1 MDLKIILD
9 KARTWL
15 GLDPL
20 QCRGATG
27 TPRRATS
34 PPESAIPHR
43 WRPDSDF
50 PQHSVQFDKWTRG
63 LARAFAVGTGEASLS
78 EQERVLLEK
87 ISTAVVRRHMA
98 EPLIFCLESL
108 GPMNFLG
115 SQALYFLEPFLGMV
129 CSTRDWETLAV
140 VLEKRGGL
148 GHLIRMIEKEQAA
161 QSASGGA

>member
-1 MDLKIILD
+1 MSLMIILD

-15 GLDPL
+15 GLSE
-20 QCRGATG
+20 
-27 TPRRATS
+27 RRAAS
-34 PPESAIPHR
+34 PSGLAVHLR
-43 WRPDSDF
+43 RGLDSNF
-50 PQHSVQFDKWTRG
+50 PPPPSQFDQWRRG
-63 LARAFAVGTGEASLS
+63 LVRAFAVGTGEASLS
-78 EQERVLLEK
+78 EQEKILLEK
-87 ISTAVVRRHMA
+87 ISRAVVRRHMA
-98 EPLIFCLESL
+98 EPLILCLESL

-129 CSTRDWETLAV
+129 CSTREWETLAV